1 MLSLA
6 MYGLWCFLH
15 DLWDWFLDPRL
26 SKLPSTSFLI
36 VVKNREQE
44 IEDML
49 RYLVREIETTVVPCD
64 VVVVDYC
71 SDDLT
76 PTILQR
82 LAFEFEVLHVVHLPE
97 HSRPVAEA
105 LPLCRGAVVHVLDMS
120 NRLNNEDFI
129 AVVSALLRQNSREV
143 RVNSNGN

>member
-1 MLSLA
+1 MVISYTASVIMLSLA

-49 RYLVREIETTVVPCD
+49 RYLVREIEATVVPCD
-64 VVVVDYC
+64 VVVVDYD

-76 PTILQR
+76 
-82 LAFEFEVLHVVHLPE
+82 
-97 HSRPVAEA
+97 
-105 LPLCRGAVVHVLDMS
+105 
-120 NRLNNEDFI
+120 
-129 AVVSALLRQNSREV
+129 
-143 RVNSNGN
+143 